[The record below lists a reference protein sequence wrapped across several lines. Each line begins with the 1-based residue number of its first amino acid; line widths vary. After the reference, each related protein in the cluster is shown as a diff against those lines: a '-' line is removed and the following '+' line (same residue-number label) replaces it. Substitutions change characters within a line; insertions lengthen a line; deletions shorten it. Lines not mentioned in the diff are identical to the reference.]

1 MRRLCELV
9 RRGAEAPNHT
19 ITEPAC
25 AALHTLC
32 TEPRT
37 LALAP
42 NVVPALVT
50 LIANGSADAETEEPT
65 TERLTED
72 AIGLIHKLAHGDP
85 GGLCRS
91 EMLAQGIVP
100 VLLRLLA
107 QTPSWFLDGGK
118 LGQELFAEGA
128 GKMNTGAA
136 NERVVEEALGTLRNL
151 TEVKAGRVAIMAEVN
166 EAVSIF
172 LRLIE
177 DRGEFTKQ
185 VGFASHTQKHGFSG
199 YTFERVQQACL
210 GIMHNLLADQKHEGP
225 MREALRHT
233 PVVSILGALL
243 EHGNNVNVHE
253 TSLCVLQCL
262 TYSKT
267 SAQHLVEMG
276 AVLAI
281 TQQLTSGQEN
291 LCRNQRSLGDK
302 VGGTDQGLGDVVR
315 MVEVAIGI
323 LANVA
328 FYAPRKPPP
337 AVLISK
343 STLAVKAGHGK
354 VTSVRNPHT
363 VYHEDSKDEGP
374 AGE

>member
-1 MRRLCELV
+1 MLTLLVTGANALGRRAVLKERLQDKITHDRLAEAAGHLWALCTESYIDAEHADTIRYKSGLVRRLCELV
-9 RRGAEAPNHT
+9 RRGAETPNHT

-42 NVVPALVT
+42 NAVPALVM

-151 TEVKAGRVAIMAEVN
+151 TEVKAGRAAMMTEVN
-166 EAVSIF
+166 EAVEIF

-185 VGFASHTQKHGFSG
+185 IGFASHTQKHGFSG

-210 GIMHNLLADQKHEGP
+210 GAFSHHVCFILLLCEVI
-225 MREALRHT
+225 RLI
-233 PVVSILGALL
+233 VLL
-243 EHGNNVNVHE
+243 
-253 TSLCVLQCL
+253 
-262 TYSKT
+262 
-267 SAQHLVEMG
+267 
-276 AVLAI
+276 
-281 TQQLTSGQEN
+281 
-291 LCRNQRSLGDK
+291 LCRDHAQSPRRPEARRSNARGAAPHNGCPNTQR
-302 VGGTDQGLGDVVR
+302 T
-315 MVEVAIGI
+315 
-323 LANVA
+323 
-328 FYAPRKPPP
+328 
-337 AVLISK
+337 
-343 STLAVKAGHGK
+343 AGA
-354 VTSVRNPHT
+354 REQRQRP
-363 VYHEDSKDEGP
+363 
-374 AGE
+374 